1 MNVLKNARLIIWLT
15 ILGLF
20 VIILLTGGF
29 YTLDTQHA
37 AVVTTFGEPSVVSEP
52 GIKFKIPLIQR
63 VQKVD
68 TTTKEI
74 TIGYDAATEASVES
88 EAVMITSDLNFVNVD
103 FNIIYQVSDPLK
115 YLYSSEDPVLVMKN
129 IAQNCIR
136 TVIASYP
143 IDAVLTVGKNEIQTN
158 IKDMLY
164 EKINDL
170 EIGLLI
176 RNVTIQD
183 AEPPTEEIKVAFKG
197 VEDARQNMDE
207 FINKANEYVNGIIPE
222 ARANVDKTIQ
232 EAESTKAQRIADAN
246 AQVSQFNAMYEEYLK
261 YPDMTRKRMFYEA
274 MELILPNMKII
285 ILDEEGNTQTILPLD
300 SFTE

>member
-1 MNVLKNARLIIWLT
+1 MKKVRLIIWLVF
-15 ILGLF
+15 LGIF
-20 VIILLTGGF
+20 VAVLLTGGF

-37 AVVTTFGEPSVVSEP
+37 AVVTTFGEPSVVSDP

-74 TIGYDAATEASVES
+74 TIGYIDETEESVEDES
-88 EAVMITSDLNFVNVD
+88 VMITSDLNFVNVD

-115 YLYSSEDPVLVMKN
+115 YLYSSENPVLVMKN

-170 EIGLLI
+170 EIGLMI

-232 EAESTKAQRIADAN
+232 EAESAKAQRIADAN
-246 AQVSQFNAMYEEYLK
+246 AQVSQFNAMYEEYQK
-261 YPDMTRKRMFYEA
+261 YPDMTRKRMFFEA
-274 MELILPNMKII
+274 MEAIMPNMKVI
-285 ILDEEGNTQTILPLD
+285 ILDEEGDTQTILPLD